1 MSMTNGKD
9 ISCFDKRY
17 IKDDKILKQMMIQE
31 QNHYKLFLNQY
42 LSSSKNKTGRQYKPE
57 NKTFLNYAT

>member
-1 MSMTNGKD
+1 
-9 ISCFDKRY
+9 
-17 IKDDKILKQMMIQE
+17 MIQE

-57 NKTFLNYAT
+57 NKTFLSYATKYFR